1 MMFKNRIEDYTESEF
16 LSFLKGFEEG
26 EHLEGDQ
33 YGTHIYQLARQFKK
47 VVEHPAGT
55 NLIFYPEP
63 DADCTPEGWL
73 AEIKHW
79 MIENGKP
86 GFKPE

>member
-1 MMFKNRIEDYTESEF
+1 MKKNNIQDYTEAEF
-16 LSFLKGFEEG
+16 LGFLKQFEAGDDLPQG
-26 EHLEGDQ
+26 E
-33 YGTHIYQLARQFKK
+33 YGPYIAKLVDEFDE

-55 NLIFYPEP
+55 DLIFHPKP